1 MPFFLHQ
8 WKYKDHEVKAMLE
21 NEQNREHVVS
31 LAVEAFGGNLHQFF
45 FCFGSYDGIAISEF
59 PDSEAA
65 LACVMTITSH
75 GGLARC
81 ETTAL
86 FNVEEGMAA
95 MSHANN
101 VMEGDSPY
109 QAPSRTH

>member
-1 MPFFLHQ
+1 
-8 WKYKDHEVKAMLE
+8 MLE

-31 LAVEAFGGNLHQFF
+31 LAVQAFGGKLHQFF
-45 FCFGSYDGIAISEF
+45 FCFGTYDGMAISEF

-86 FNVEEGMAA
+86 FNVQEGMAA
-95 MSHANN
+95 MSHANSLIS
-101 VMEGDSPY
+101 GDLPY
-109 QAPSRTH
+109 QPPSRTP